1 MSTHVEWKKMNEFIE
16 IKTGVKFN
24 PRSGGIDYH
33 INGNVALLKSVEG
46 TFYYR
51 DNLSNPN
58 LVHYTLAGQIGD
70 QTEKRRNKSVLRPGT
85 NIYLFEQ
92 NMGGY
97 EWYGKYIIVDKYV
110 TRHIGRDENMRNI
123 IIVILRR
130 IEE

>member
-1 MSTHVEWKKMNEFIE
+1 MSTHVEWKKMNDFIE
-16 IKTGVKFN
+16 TKTGVRFITIN
-24 PRSGGIDYH
+24 GGIDYH
-33 INGNVALLKSVEG
+33 KNGNVALLKSVKG
-46 TFYYR
+46 TDYYH

-58 LVHYTLAGQIGD
+58 LVHYTLSGQIGD
-70 QTEKRRNKSVLRPGT
+70 QTETKRNKSVLRLGT

-92 NMGGY
+92 NIRGY

-110 TRHIGRDENMRNI
+110 TRHIGRDKNMRNI

>member
-1 MSTHVEWKKMNEFIE
+1 MSTYVEWEKMNDFIE
-16 IKTGVKFN
+16 TKTGVKFKTIN
-24 PRSGGIDYH
+24 GGIDYR
-33 INGNVALLKSVEG
+33 INGNVAILKSVKG

-70 QTEKRRNKSVLRPGT
+70 QTETRKNKSVLRPGT

-92 NMGGY
+92 NIHGY

-110 TRHIGRDENMRNI
+110 TRHIGKDENMRNI